1 MASAR
6 KQRWVF
12 GLLLFVFVW
21 GCIELT
27 SFTVYRLTMG
37 SWFSFT
43 ANHAARAGLLDA
55 EQAATQA
62 ATTQAQARAKIRV
75 PGTME
80 KDRHHPFIGF
90 VHNYEGTDQKTH
102 LHSTRWGFY
111 EVGTAP
117 PPAENAYR
125 VGVAG
130 GSAAFLFSFK
140 GRERLIEGIR
150 DAPFVDGRP
159 VEVVSL
165 ALGGFKQP
173 QQLMTVAWLL
183 SIGEHF
189 DLIVNLDGF
198 NEVAFGTENAQR
210 GVYPAYPRNWSFR
223 VGGRDTLEDLEAL
236 GRAAAWS
243 ELRRQLAS
251 IFETPVVAWTVTGNL
266 IWRLLDRA
274 AAARIQT
281 AEVDVAASIAKDL
294 GYAETGP
301 PFAVADD
308 VALYATIAGH
318 WRHSS
323 QALASLCQASG
334 IRYVHLLQPN
344 QYVAG
349 TKPMGPAERA
359 IAIDPNHIRRES
371 VEKGYPALLREI
383 PALQA
388 AGVEA
393 HDLTR
398 LYATVEAA
406 VYEDSCCHV
415 NQLGNELIAD
425 YLVAALLEETP

>member
-6 KQRWVF
+6 KQRWLF
-12 GLLLFVFVW
+12 GALLGVFVW
-21 GCIELT
+21 GCIEVT
-27 SFTVYRLTMG
+27 SFAVYRLTMG
-37 SWFSFT
+37 SWFSFS
-43 ANHAARAGLLDA
+43 ANQSARVSLLDA
-55 EQAATQA
+55 EQAAARAEATQS
-62 ATTQAQARAKIRV
+62 QARAKIQV
-75 PGTME
+75 PGTMQR
-80 KDRHHPFIGF
+80 DRHHPFIGF
-90 VHNYEGTDQKTH
+90 VHNYEGPEQKTY

-111 EVGTAP
+111 ELGAAP

-125 VGVAG
+125 VGVVG
-130 GSAAFLFSFK
+130 GSAAYLFSFK

-150 DAPFVDGRP
+150 DASFVGGRP

-183 SIGEHF
+183 SVGERF

-198 NEVAFGTENAQR
+198 NEVAFGKENAQR
-210 GVYPAYPRNWSFR
+210 GVFPAYPRNWSFR

-251 IFETPVVAWTVTGNL
+251 VFETPIAAWTVTGNL
-266 IWRLLDRA
+266 IWRLLDRG

-281 AEVDVAASIAKDL
+281 AEVGVAASIAKDL

-301 PFAVADD
+301 PFVAADD
-308 VALYATIAGH
+308 EALYATIAGH

-323 QALASLCQASG
+323 HALASLCEASG

-383 PALQA
+383 PALQE

-398 LYATVEAA
+398 LYAEVEVA

-425 YLVAALLEETP
+425 YLVAALLEDAP